1 MKEYESCNTNEQVV
15 FNNLLRSARNPIEC
29 SFGRLRACWSILK
42 KKIDLK
48 LSSVPTLV
56 YPCCVLHNYCERKK
70 IYIDE
75 YLVQSQIDAVH
86 SNERTQQSVPD
97 TVYSH
102 NTGECEIIRNT
113 STNYTG
119 IA

>member
-1 MKEYESCNTNEQVV
+1 MKEYESCNTNDQVV

-29 SFGRLRACWSILK
+29 AIRRLK

-56 YPCCVLHNYCERKK
+56 YACCVLHNYCEGRK

-86 SNERTQQSVPD
+86 SNERTQQSVPG
-97 TVYSH
+97 TVYSC